1 MATETEELKLRIT
14 LEDGVTAQLA
24 RVRQEMSQMAGGQT
38 GQGLQNITAKTD
50 EATKAFGSLAR
61 QGLAVG
67 QTTTNFAKVLGP
79 LPVTLGVLAYEFV
92 RQLAGMKEWAGQ
104 MVAINNAARMAGVSI
119 GQFRGIQMGLRQS
132 GISAQEAAGMMQSL
146 TRTLS
151 EANRPGS
158 AVREGLIRMAGPQFA
173 GAMMESINKLGQ
185 MRDATDRVNYIR
197 QMGLNVYAN
206 NFNRTHDEM
215 QARYAQYIFLQQ
227 FGMEKLINQK
237 KEIAHLDQRTVDNM
251 TDEAA
256 KQDALNEALA
266 TEEATRNRIWDIVK
280 GSMADYELGVVS
292 ILTKIESHVARDLEQ
307 GAASRREYVEKEKAG
322 KAPPITA
329 TPIPNVPSPAT
340 GFQHGGIVTKPT
352 LGLVGEAGPEAII
365 PLSQVSGITTTSIK
379 HTESVGENT
388 KQLRMLNDQMEQI
401 LNPSMISRY
410 SAGMGGAGPGGNGG
424 GASGY
429 GPGGTQGAAPGVPN
443 IPGTPGGP
451 AIDMSSARMG
461 LNPMWDDPT
470 VGSAANRPG
479 TWGAAAMAGGTESH
493 AAAPPSSWPA
503 QAVGG
508 GLGTAKGGGNITAGA
523 GGTVNPNELFES
535 YVSHFK
541 GSKLDGF
548 IPKDGAM
555 FGITS
560 GSPEEWA
567 RLAIATSKQE
577 SGLNANARGGG
588 LNQFEAADLRRYG
601 VRGNV
606 NDPNAQVQA
615 LSNQW
620 ISAIP
625 RDGVVSGPGG
635 GKRWGGASA
644 YFGSIRAGWNARGGS
659 IDIMKH
665 MKWAGGIAAQEAGTT
680 PTTTTGV
687 APPARFA
694 GYGPFGIAG
703 VGAAPGA
710 VGGAA
715 PAAGGPIQPGAP
727 TAPGALQ
734 SATGAPQAFIVHHTG
749 PGITTTEQLLKVLHD
764 RGGLGVEFTQLPSG
778 EIVQVGQPG
787 AANIR
792 PEDMI
797 NPKTGKTYGTELGAK
812 LKLRNQ
818 NIVGIEVMAANDAA
832 VKQENAQ
839 RLAEWIQTNYPQ
851 TPVYGHGEIQRDK
864 EPDEGRKVVN
874 IVRAM
879 RAAAANNTQVA
890 ATTPTSDAAIPS
902 PWDTAAEDS
911 RATLDR
917 MMGKET
923 QHDVDTSGTIT
934 IKHDAKAAEGAT
946 KSKLP
951 PFKEVPTN
959 RQATMESAH
968 DGPQA
973 PNPAS
978 GV

>member
-1 MATETEELKLRIT
+1 MPTETEELKLRIT
-14 LEDGVTAQLA
+14 LEDGATAQLA

-307 GAASRREYVEKEKAG
+307 GAASRREYLEKQKAG

-388 KQLRMLNDQMEQI
+388 KQLKMLNDQMEQI
-401 LNPSMISRY
+401 LNPSMISKY
-410 SAGMGGAGPGGNGG
+410 ASGMGAVGAGTGYGPGESGPG
-424 GASGY
+424 SGY
-429 GPGGTQGAAPGVPN
+429 GPGYSTPGSGPVSTGPAA
-443 IPGTPGGP
+443 PGTPGGV
-451 AIDMSSARMG
+451 AVDMSAARMG
-461 LNPMWDDPT
+461 MNPMWDDKAHPAT
-470 VGSAANRPG
+470 GYSNLNEAIQSHFGEP
-479 TWGAAAMAGGTESH
+479 AMQ
-493 AAAPPSSWPA
+493 WPA
-503 QAVGG
+503 QQAATGG
-508 GLGTAKGGGNITAGA
+508 GGIDRSAFQAELQAKPWLRDKILRIAANEQGSHPEGTQAVLESMMNRAQVRGTNLEQQAKWFRGEKGGYYAMGSMGRGALENPATRAILENSLSNTLANSNISNYATDNSSGGLAARERASGSFVYQKDYHGETFFSPGTAEPGLQKKYGA
-523 GGTVNPNELFES
+523 WREQLARAPVTPGTV
-535 YVSHFK
+535 
-541 GSKLDGF
+541 
-548 IPKDGAM
+548 
-555 FGITS
+555 
-560 GSPEEWA
+560 
-567 RLAIATSKQE
+567 
-577 SGLNANARGGG
+577 
-588 LNQFEAADLRRYG
+588 
-601 VRGNV
+601 
-606 NDPNAQVQA
+606 
-615 LSNQW
+615 
-620 ISAIP
+620 
-625 RDGVVSGPGG
+625 
-635 GKRWGGASA
+635 
-644 YFGSIRAGWNARGGS
+644 
-659 IDIMKH
+659 
-665 MKWAGGIAAQEAGTT
+665 
-680 PTTTTGV
+680 
-687 APPARFA
+687 PPAPSGGF
-694 GYGPFGIAG
+694 GPFGQQQQIVLPPGATGGPQIGGKLGAEANQRDRPRYYTGMVSMGGQQYHFGTGGSGAGSLPYGTYALDPGG
-703 VGAAPGA
+703 VGPEGSKWRI
-710 VGGAA
+710 
-715 PAAGGPIQPGAP
+715 PAAFGISDTGSGNVVQDPNYGPR
-727 TAPGALQ
+727 
-734 SATGAPQAFIVHHTG
+734 
-749 PGITTTEQLLKVLHD
+749 E
-764 RGGLGVEFTQLPSG
+764 GVEVHAASPNRISQNLENMRTAGCFAIRQDEWPAFKAAALEQYKKNGGHLYLTVGRNGATIGGQ
-778 EIVQVGQPG
+778 GQPIDV
-787 AANIR
+787 ASADANVVSA
-792 PEDMI
+792 M
-797 NPKTGKTYGTELGAK
+797 
-812 LKLRNQ
+812 
-818 NIVGIEVMAANDAA
+818 VGR
-832 VKQENAQ
+832 Q
-839 RLAEWIQTNYPQ
+839 
-851 TPVYGHGEIQRDK
+851 
-864 EPDEGRKVVN
+864 
-874 IVRAM
+874 RAM
-879 RAAAANNTQVA
+879 NQP
-890 ATTPTSDAAIPS
+890 TTAWPDNPPTE
-902 PWDTAAEDS
+902 DT
-911 RATLDR
+911 RKTLDR

-923 QHDVDTSGTIT
+923 QHDVDTNGTIT
-934 IKHDAKAAEGAT
+934 IKHDAKPADAAT

-959 RQATMESAH
+959 RQATMLPSH